1 MHEPVDRT
9 LGVVANRVVALGG
22 IADELTRIGHELT
35 CDRIG
40 GIFGLDELGQRRGEP
55 DRVAPGDGFELLKPL
70 RRGKPRLHES
80 FGSRQAAGS
89 VS

>member
-35 CDRIG
+35 RNRIG

-55 DRVAPGDGFELLKPL
+55 DRVAPGDGFELSKPL
-70 RRGKPRLHES
+70 RRGKSRLHES
-80 FGSRQAAGS
+80 FGSRQAAGL